1 MKRLF
6 SVMKEKLRIRIYW
19 VMAILF
25 ILTVSGCRSTGVL
38 CPGVGGKAQTYELSS
53 GSKVKHDKQG
63 RIKR

>member
-6 SVMKEKLRIRIYW
+6 SVMKEKLRFRIYW
-19 VMAILF
+19 VMILF
-25 ILTVSGCRSTGVL
+25 ILAAFGCRSAGIT

-63 RIKR
+63 RIKK